1 MEGSFP
7 NYTSYLLFV
16 DLASLSLYLLL
27 YSLYLFYPSVL
38 RLPLC
43 FTFCT
48 SLSFFSSLSLCLHR
62 PIFFVFSPSLSLSFS
77 FLLFFFSSIWVMSS
91 LSLFFSLFPFFLPFL
106 SLSRSQSLSLSLLF
120 TQYRFL
126 TPRGQTY
133 TPYFSAFTS
142 FPARLLRSIWSIF
155 SASPRCA
162 CRDPHWRLWNLSSF
176 PETSA
181 NWSVRLW
188 WCWISP
194 TECTYDHDQG
204 LGIIC
209 SMVRG
214 WILVDSRPILTHI
227 GGWSSPH

>member
-62 PIFFVFSPSLSLSFS
+62 PIFFVFSPSLFLFPSFFLLLYLSYVFSFSLFLSFP
-77 FLLFFFSSIWVMSS
+77 FFSPFS
-91 LSLFFSLFPFFLPFL
+91 LSLSLALN
-106 SLSRSQSLSLSLLF
+106 LSLSLLF

-142 FPARLLRSIWSIF
+142 FPARLLRSI
-155 SASPRCA
+155 
-162 CRDPHWRLWNLSSF
+162 
-176 PETSA
+176 
-181 NWSVRLW
+181 
-188 WCWISP
+188 
-194 TECTYDHDQG
+194 
-204 LGIIC
+204 
-209 SMVRG
+209 
-214 WILVDSRPILTHI
+214 
-227 GGWSSPH
+227 